1 MAHANPLLVLVGGF
15 LGAGKT
21 TLLLRA
27 AARLRDRGLRAAII
41 TNDQGRELVDTRLVN
56 ASGYAAEE
64 IAGGCFCCRFSDF
77 ISAAERLRSFQ
88 PDVIFAE
95 PVGSCMDISATILQP
110 VKQLFG
116 NRFRLAPFTV
126 LVDPERARQLL
137 QPEADVHFSYL
148 FRNQLEEADL
158 VCFTKAD
165 LYSELPEIPRVIAHR
180 LSGRTGAGVDE
191 WLDYVLAG
199 DGTAGSRLLDI
210 DYSKYAEAEAALGW
224 LNWKANFRPRRPLA
238 PATVVGPLLDRLA
251 ESLRQAGVEIAH
263 LKIFDQAST
272 GYIKAGICRSGEE
285 PVVDGD
291 LLASPSRQHELVLNL
306 RAKAE
311 PQLLVALVGQA
322 TGGLPGTV
330 SVVHRQSFRPSRPVP
345 EHRSTT
351 VEVIT

>member
-1 MAHANPLLVLVGGF
+1 MAFTNPILVLVGGF
-15 LGAGKT
+15 LGSGKT

-27 AARLRDRGLRAAII
+27 AARLRDRGLRTAII
-41 TNDQGRELVDTRLVN
+41 TNDQGGELVDTRLVN
-56 ASGYAAEE
+56 ASGFAAEE
-64 IAGGCFCCRFSDF
+64 IAGGCFCCHFSDF
-77 ISAAERLRSFQ
+77 ISAAERLRLFH

-110 VKQLFG
+110 LKQLYG

-126 LVDPERARQLL
+126 LADPERARQLL

-165 LYSELPEIPRVIAHR
+165 LYSDFPELSGVAALR
-180 LSGRTGAGVDE
+180 LSARTGEGVNE

-199 DGTAGSRLLDI
+199 DGTAVGRLLDI

-224 LNWKANFRPRRPLA
+224 LNWRADFRPKPPLA
-238 PATVVGPLLDRLA
+238 PATVVGPFLDFLA
-251 ESLRQAGVEIAH
+251 ESLGQAGIEIAH
-263 LKIFDQAST
+263 LKMLDQAST
-272 GYIKAGICRSGEE
+272 GYIKVSICQSGEE

-306 RAKAE
+306 RAKAAPE
-311 PQLLVALVGQA
+311 LLDALVGQA
-322 TGGLPGTV
+322 TAELPGTV

-345 EHRSTT
+345 QHRYTT
-351 VEVIT
+351 VV

>member
-1 MAHANPLLVLVGGF
+1 MASANPVLVLVGGF
-15 LGAGKT
+15 LGSGKT

-41 TNDQGRELVDTRLVN
+41 TNDQGGELVDTRLVN
-56 ASGYAAEE
+56 ASGYVAEE
-64 IAGGCFCCRFSDF
+64 IAGGCFCCHFSDF
-77 ISAAERLRSFQ
+77 ISAAERLRSFH

-165 LYSELPEIPRVIAHR
+165 LYSELPELPGVIAHR
-180 LSGRTGAGVDE
+180 LSARTGEGVNE
-191 WLDYVLAG
+191 WLDYLLAG
-199 DGTAGSRLLDI
+199 QGTAGGRLLDV

-224 LNWKANFRPRRPLA
+224 LNWKANFRPKRPLA

-251 ESLRQAGVEIAH
+251 ESLSQAGVEVPH

-272 GYIKAGICRSGEE
+272 GYIKASICRSGEE

-311 PQLLVALVGQA
+311 PQLLDALVGQA
-322 TGGLPGTV
+322 TGELPGTI
-330 SVVHRQSFRPSRPVP
+330 SAVHCQSFRPSRPVP
-345 EHRSTT
+345 EHRFTS
-351 VEVIT
+351 VV